1 MLTQSNVFFNT
12 ILLILI
18 LYTKF
23 NLVYQSKRNTN
34 KPLSPKKGLQKLF
47 LLLMENMQF
56 WYVNTSPGDGSGL
69 CSKGARVPQ
78 ATNFCLWAT
87 R

>member
-1 MLTQSNVFFNT
+1 MLTQSNVFVNT

-23 NLVYQSKRNTN
+23 NIVYQSKRNTYN
-34 KPLSPKKGLQKLF
+34 PLPQKKGLQKLF
-47 LLLMENMQF
+47 LLLMGNMQF
-56 WYVNTSPGDGSGL
+56 WYVNISPGDGSGL
-69 CSKGARVPQ
+69 CSKGARVPKV
-78 ATNFCLWAT
+78 TNFCLWVT